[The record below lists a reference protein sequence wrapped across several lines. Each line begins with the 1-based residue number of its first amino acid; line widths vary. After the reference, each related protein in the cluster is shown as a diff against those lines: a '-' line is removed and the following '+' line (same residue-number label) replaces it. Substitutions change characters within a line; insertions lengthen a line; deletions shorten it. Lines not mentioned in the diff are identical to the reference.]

1 MDTAVDVG
9 VPDVDEPSTSQNE
22 EKDGLNK
29 DPIYS
34 FFSSVVG
41 NKKVMI
47 CNCCKKEISR
57 VELDRKILEMIA
69 VGNYPFSIVQ
79 EEGFLRLVNYLN
91 PQANLKSDKFYRD
104 KMHATYD
111 AVVKKVMD
119 LISTA
124 EHLSFTTDIWTNKAK
139 TESLISLTAH
149 YIDFINKTRP
159 KVILA
164 AKSMVSDHTGEEI
177 KRILEEI
184 VLF

>member
-1 MDTAVDVG
+1 MR
-9 VPDVDEPSTSQNE
+9 
-22 EKDGLNK
+22 
-29 DPIYS
+29 
-34 FFSSVVG
+34 SS
-41 NKKVMI
+41 KKVAAPKSSATTCYQPTMADMF
-47 CNCCKKEISR
+47 KKKQKWLPDSPQSK
-57 VELDRKILEMIA
+57 ELDRKILEMIA

-79 EEGFLRLVNYLN
+79 EGFLRLVNLN

-104 KMHATYD
+104 KLHATYD

-164 AKSMVSDHTGEEI
+164 AKPMVSDHTGEEI